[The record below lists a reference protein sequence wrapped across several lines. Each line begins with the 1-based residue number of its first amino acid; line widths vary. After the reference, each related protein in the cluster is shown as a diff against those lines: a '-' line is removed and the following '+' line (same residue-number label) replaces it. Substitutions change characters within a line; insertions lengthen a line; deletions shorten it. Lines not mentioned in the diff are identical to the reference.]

1 MTRGYAILA
10 ALVCVVIPAASWLD
24 GSGFLAWTMFSGNR
38 SYRLEIAAVAAD
50 GSRRAL
56 APTELA
62 RYVGIEE
69 APYFVSA
76 DVWRMIPYRGLSL
89 RLAEAGRLACRLR
102 PTPEVEITLFTRR
115 TLDAPVVARVER
127 VRCEPSLPS
136 APDP

>member
-1 MTRGYAILA
+1 MTRAYAILA
-10 ALVCVVIPAASWLD
+10 ALVCVVIPGASWLD
-24 GSGFLAWTMFSGNR
+24 GSGGLAWTMFSGSR

-62 RYVGIEE
+62 RYAGVEE

-76 DVWRMIPYRGLSL
+76 DTWRMMPSRGLFL
-89 RLAEAGRLACRLR
+89 RLAEVGRLACRLR

-115 TLDAPVVARVER
+115 TLDAPVASHVER
-127 VRCEPSLPS
+127 VRCNESLP
-136 APDP
+136 